1 MIGFAVASLRP
12 VEVGELLEAKPD
24 RPPAYVEPD
33 DRKPTQTGF
42 QGIVF
47 GAIVGEGNW
56 FHSTG
61 IGESGI
67 PAKELR
73 KARRAMYWPVGK

>member
-1 MIGFAVASLRP
+1 MIGFAVASLSP

-47 GAIVGEGNW
+47 GAIVGEGNC
-56 FHSTG
+56 SAEG
-61 IGESGI
+61 GSIIS
-67 PAKELR
+67 PL
-73 KARRAMYWPVGK
+73 ARLQRRGPRQSS